1 MRQANL
7 LIVDDDPLIRLDLK
21 TVLTA
26 MGHRVVGEAE
36 SGGIALSLARSLRPD
51 AVLLDV
57 VLPSLSG
64 LDVTRTLFSERIAPV
79 VIFSG
84 NATPELV
91 SEVSSC
97 GAMGFLSKPIRP
109 TDLGPAISIAIDRF
123 QQVLRLEEA
132 VRTLEDRMEARRLV
146 GRAKAILMEK
156 NGLSEREAFYRIQ
169 AQSTAL
175 SRTVHD
181 IARAIITAS
190 EIPT

>member
-79 VIFSG
+79 VIFAG
-84 NATPELV
+84 DATPELS

-175 SRTVHD
+175 SRPVHD